1 MKIRVLLVDGRKI
14 LREGICALLERH
26 PDIKVVGEADEG
38 QAALKVAK
46 ALTPDVVIVNL
57 PLSAHGARELFVDMR
72 SAAPHTRIIALTI
85 SPNTTFLREILAAG
99 VAGCLTKECASADL
113 VTAIRT
119 VMTHKVYLSPKIAEA
134 VVSGYVL
141 PGGAGRGRGKP
152 ASLSAREKQILQRIA
167 DGESTKQIAAACGVS
182 NKTIETHRR
191 RIMQKLG
198 KHSVAE
204 LTKYAV
210 REGITSLEL
219 QT

>member
-26 PDIKVVGEADEG
+26 ADIKVVGEADEG
-38 QAALKVAK
+38 PAAVKLIK
-46 ALTPDVVIVNL
+46 ALAPDVVVLNL
-57 PLSAHGARELFVDMR
+57 ALSAHASKELIQSFR
-72 SAAPHTRIIALTI
+72 AASAGTRVIAMTL
-85 SPNTTFLREILAAG
+85 SPNTSFLREILGAG

-113 VTAIRT
+113 MTAIRT

-141 PGGAGRGRGKP
+141 PGAGKGGRP
-152 ASLSAREKQILQRIA
+152 VALSAREKQILQRIA
-167 DGESTKQIAAACGVS
+167 DGESTKQIAHAFGVS

-210 REGITSLEL
+210 SEGITSLEL